1 VRVRPGAW
9 LAILVSAAAVAI
21 TWKLDVLNCSSRGA
35 RQSGVT
41 VRDEQPVVVEP
52 AARPAKRALKTD
64 RDRRA
69 RVLRAVS

>member
-1 VRVRPGAW
+1 VARNPCLGGSRCDHLETRRPE
-9 LAILVSAAAVAI
+9 LLEPRRPAV
-21 TWKLDVLNCSSRGA
+21 
-35 RQSGVT
+35 GVT
-41 VRDEQPVVVEP
+41 VRDEQSVVVEP